1 MIKRSE
7 ELHDKLA
14 VALGQTCQQHLS
26 DAFKKFFQLA
36 ASQLPAMAMTA
47 KSNRL
52 QTLFYDAQRVR
63 WPRFSRQ
70 LIPIYKWIHAPSVML
85 PIMLAAIQNI
95 LDPVSARRGW
105 NAVDDCCRT

>member
-1 MIKRSE
+1 MRKIIASIYSFGVNKYIE
-7 ELHDKLA
+7 
-14 VALGQTCQQHLS
+14 
-26 DAFKKFFQLA
+26 KKVFQG
-36 ASQLPAMAMTA
+36 SPVWHQL
-47 KSNRL
+47 
-52 QTLFYDAQRVR
+52 R